1 MSVIWLREKLKESFL
16 YSNVKILQQTLLL
29 FAVAALIYI
38 LYKRLLTILTPA
50 NKLPQYPQIVGDVVM
65 EDHKLTVVF
74 KTPKS
79 FQLKGS
85 LHKSDGT
92 WLQDMTVI
100 DEMESVTL
108 HTDISS
114 IRDQP
119 FTMEVVGEGF
129 RFVRNFS

>member
-1 MSVIWLREKLKESFL
+1 M
-16 YSNVKILQQTLLL
+16 KILQQTLLL
-29 FAVAALIYI
+29 FAIAVLVYA
-38 LYKRLLTILTPA
+38 LYKRLLTILSPA
-50 NKLPQYPQIVGDVVM
+50 KKLPQYPQIVADAVM

-85 LHKSDGT
+85 LYSSDGT

-100 DEMESVTL
+100 DHKESVTL
-108 HTDISS
+108 HTDVSA

-129 RFVRNFS
+129 RFVRNFA